1 VTTSIISR
9 MLVRLQE
16 SSNELLRA
24 VTISSDTGEPAM
36 LRRTIFHPFNFCLV
50 ALLAGGLMSS
60 LQARAQ
66 SQRYVV
72 VDQDAVGPAGT
83 DMNSILIFLQ
93 TPGVKVLGITVV
105 TGDGWRD
112 EEVAHTLR
120 LLELVGRA
128 DVPVHAG
135 AAFPLVRTPEWTHTW
150 EQLYGKVPYQ
160 GAWNSYRG
168 SHTPFEVPPLKEGSP
183 STKVAEEDAAHFLV
197 RMVHE
202 HPHEVTIYAAGPM
215 TNIALAIA
223 LDSNFASLAK
233 ELVIMGGS
241 LRPQGDD
248 PEFLDNPRREFNLW
262 FDPEA
267 ASITLRARWPKI
279 EVTSVDVSIETHL
292 TTEMVQQ
299 LGRCNGVAA
308 QYISRFTQKPGDYLW
323 DELAAAAWVK
333 PELITQERFNYI
345 DVSTDKGPSY
355 GDTLTWSDNTK
366 PTYEL
371 QKAHIQIHV
380 DFPVFQKFFVDL
392 MCAPTPQAHNPML
405 EQQKQPE

>member
-1 VTTSIISR
+1 MFRR
-9 MLVRLQE
+9 MNSHTATLSFLVL
-16 SSNELLRA
+16 
-24 VTISSDTGEPAM
+24 
-36 LRRTIFHPFNFCLV
+36 F
-50 ALLAGGLMSS
+50 AGAFLCS

-66 SQRYVV
+66 AQRYVV

-93 TPGVKVLGITVV
+93 SPEVKLLGITVV

-120 LLELVGRA
+120 LLELVGRT

-135 AAFPLVRTPEWTHTW
+135 AAFPLLRTAEWTHAW
-150 EQLYGKVPYQ
+150 EQLYGKVTYQ
-160 GAWNSYRG
+160 GAWSSYRG
-168 SHTPFEVPPLKEGSP
+168 PNTPFEVGPLREGSP
-183 STKVAEEDAAHFLV
+183 SAKAVEEDAAHFLV

-223 LDSNFASLAK
+223 LDSDFASLAK
-233 ELVIMGGS
+233 ELVMMGGS

-267 ASITLRARWPKI
+267 ASITLRAHWPRI
-279 EVTSVDVSIETHL
+279 AITPVDVSIETHL
-292 TTEMVQQ
+292 TKEILEQ
-299 LGRCNGVAA
+299 LSRSNSPAA
-308 QYISRFTQKPGDYLW
+308 RYISRYTRKPGDYLW
-323 DELAAAAWVK
+323 DELAAAAWLK
-333 PELITQERFNYI
+333 PELITQERFDYI
-345 DVSTDKGPSY
+345 DVSTEKGVSY
-355 GDTLTWSDNTK
+355 GDTLTWSDSTK
-366 PTYEL
+366 PAYEL

-380 DFPVFQKFFVDL
+380 DFPALQKFFVDL
-392 MCAPTPQAHNPML
+392 MCAPMPHSSNPL
-405 EQQKQPE
+405 IERLKQPE

>member
-1 VTTSIISR
+1 MSRRTTS
-9 MLVRLQE
+9 
-16 SSNELLRA
+16 
-24 VTISSDTGEPAM
+24 
-36 LRRTIFHPFNFCLV
+36 RTATFFLSVLCVGTVLSP
-50 ALLAGGLMSS
+50 

-66 SQRYVV
+66 AQRYVV

-93 TPGVKVLGITVV
+93 SPEVKLLGITVV

-120 LLELVGRA
+120 LLELVGRT

-135 AAFPLVRTPEWTHTW
+135 AAFPLLRTPEWTHTW
-150 EQLYGKVPYQ
+150 EQLYGKITYQ
-160 GAWNSYRG
+160 GAWNSRRDR
-168 SHTPFEVPPLKEGSP
+168 SAPFEVPALREGAP

-267 ASITLRARWPKI
+267 ASITLRAHWPRI
-279 EVTSVDVSIETHL
+279 VITPVDVSIETHL
-292 TTEMVQQ
+292 TKEILEQ
-299 LGRCNGVAA
+299 LSHSHSPAA
-308 QYISRFTQKPGDYLW
+308 EYISRYTQKPGDYLW
-323 DELAAAAWVK
+323 DELAAAAWLK
-333 PELITQERFNYI
+333 PELITQERFDYI
-345 DVSTDKGPSY
+345 DVSTEKGASY
-355 GDTLTWSDNTK
+355 GETLTWSDITK
-366 PTYEL
+366 PAYEL

-380 DFPVFQKFFVDL
+380 DFPALQKFFVDL
-392 MCAPTPQAHNPML
+392 MCAPTPHASNPL
-405 EQQKQPE
+405 IERQK

>member
-1 VTTSIISR
+1 MSRRTTSHTVTVSL
-9 MLVRLQE
+9 LVLFVAT
-16 SSNELLRA
+16 LLF
-24 VTISSDTGEPAM
+24 P
-36 LRRTIFHPFNFCLV
+36 
-50 ALLAGGLMSS
+50 

-66 SQRYVV
+66 AQRYVV

-93 TPGVKVLGITVV
+93 SPEVKLLGITVV

-120 LLELVGRA
+120 LLELVGRT
-128 DVPVHAG
+128 DVSVHAG
-135 AAFPLVRTPEWTHTW
+135 AAFPLLRTPEWTHTW
-150 EQLYGKVPYQ
+150 EQLYGKILYQ
-160 GAWNSYRG
+160 GAWNSRRDR
-168 SHTPFEVPPLKEGSP
+168 SAPFEVPPLREGSP
-183 STKVAEEDAAHFLV
+183 NTKVAEEDAAHFLV

-223 LDSNFASLAK
+223 LDSDFASLAK
-233 ELVIMGGS
+233 ELIIMGGS

-267 ASITLRARWPKI
+267 ASMTLRAHWPRI
-279 EVTSVDVSIETHL
+279 VITPVDVSIETHL
-292 TTEMVQQ
+292 TKEMLEQ
-299 LGRCNGVAA
+299 LSHSSVPAA
-308 QYISRFTQKPGDYLW
+308 QYISRYTRKPGDYLW
-323 DELAAAAWVK
+323 DELAAAAWLK
-333 PELITQERFNYI
+333 PELITQERFDYI
-345 DVSTDKGPSY
+345 DVSTEKGVSY

-366 PTYEL
+366 PAYEL

-380 DFPVFQKFFVDL
+380 NFPVFQKFFVDL
-392 MCAPTPQAHNPML
+392 MCAPTPHASNPL
-405 EQQKQPE
+405 IERLKQSE